1 MRLKLNVIFKLNKAT
16 TAWLSEG
23 LSTKRDHVIVAIRII
38 GVLKF
43 FAHPFNSGT
52 SNCESLQLVLEG
64 DRHPYRRDQLALNC
78 RRKTE
83 VNRSLA
89 PLSHCL
95 TLSWMILARGRDKW
109 LPFTLL
115 ERLCSDVRETN
126 SKALGSNS
134 LDLTIDCSRSFLF
147 VRWLNIQDKRGQNR
161 LNFVPL
167 GVERVW
173 KKVAAHTRVN
183 WGITHFYEAL

>member
-16 TAWLSEG
+16 TAWLSGG

-78 RRKTE
+78 
-83 VNRSLA
+83 
-89 PLSHCL
+89 
-95 TLSWMILARGRDKW
+95 
-109 LPFTLL
+109 
-115 ERLCSDVRETN
+115 
-126 SKALGSNS
+126 
-134 LDLTIDCSRSFLF
+134 
-147 VRWLNIQDKRGQNR
+147 
-161 LNFVPL
+161 
-167 GVERVW
+167 
-173 KKVAAHTRVN
+173 
-183 WGITHFYEAL
+183 